1 MTIMLYHAPFPPPL
15 TQTLVHFTLVRR
27 ASPPAR
33 VALAR
38 FRLVVKR
45 PTLAASVASAD
56 LFLAHAEKA
65 AERAH
70 LVFRMRG
77 ETTFQGELYAP
88 MGKPPR
94 VLDYV
99 TQAHFDLRGPSTRA
113 LAPLV
118 GQLARHAYLV
128 SFEKVPVLAPQDRAR
143 IKRALETR
151 VLRAVRRTA
160 VRDCRLL
167 GDPRTSIDRVFLSRF
182 GRFPFPP
189 HPLAMRSFAVRR
201 MGLPPP
207 RATTEH
213 VRLTVRAQVS
223 VVCTSSP

>member
-1 MTIMLYHAPFPPPL
+1 MTIMLSHAPFPPPL
-15 TQTLVHFTLVRR
+15 TQTLVRFTLVRR

-45 PTLAASVASAD
+45 PTLAASVDSAD

-77 ETTFQGELYAP
+77 ETTFHGELYAP
-88 MGKPPR
+88 IGKPPR

-99 TQAHFDLRGPSTRA
+99 TQARFDLRGPSTRA

-118 GQLARHAYLV
+118 GRLAHSAYLV
-128 SFEKVPVLAPQDRAR
+128 SFEKVPVLNPQDRAR
-143 IKRALETR
+143 IERTLETR

-167 GDPRTSIDRVFLSRF
+167 GDPRASIDRVFLSRF

-189 HPLAMRSFAVRR
+189 HPLAMRGFAVRR
-201 MGLPPP
+201 MGFPPP
-207 RATTEH
+207 TAATKH
-213 VRLTVRAQVS
+213 VRLTVRAAVS